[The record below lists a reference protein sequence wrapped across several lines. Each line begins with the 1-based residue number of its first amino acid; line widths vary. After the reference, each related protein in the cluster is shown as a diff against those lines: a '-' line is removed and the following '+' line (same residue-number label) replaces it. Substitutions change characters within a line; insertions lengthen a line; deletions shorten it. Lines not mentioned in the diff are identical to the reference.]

1 MNTVRTR
8 VFLSGQRAAVA
19 LACMLAMAAP
29 VTQAAENPK
38 AVLVQGQ
45 GVSITVQD
53 VLGAA
58 QNIPPEQRAQ
68 VLGQPSLVRQMA
80 GDLLM
85 NRILAQQA
93 QKQGLQRDPALVAA
107 LQQARDRV
115 LATAR
120 MVELDAQSRPSAQAA
135 EAQAHSI
142 YLAQPERFQT
152 KTPEV
157 HASHI
162 LISGKDDAARAK
174 AQALLHR
181 LQQGADF
188 AELARQESADLSSAA
203 RGGDLG
209 FFPRGKMV
217 REFENAAFALQ
228 NPGDLSEVVESG
240 FGLHII
246 RLHER
251 REAVKKPFE
260 EVREELIAEVQ
271 AGAVQKAREVLAVE
285 IRDKARFDDAALQAL
300 AATYEAQARASK

>member
-1 MNTVRTR
+1 MQTS
-8 VFLSGQRAAVA
+8 VFFKCQRMAVAVACGGLLAAVA
-19 LACMLAMAAP
+19 QAQALTAQSVVVQAP
-29 VTQAAENPK
+29 GSVVT
-38 AVLVQGQ
+38 L
-45 GVSITVQD
+45 QD
-53 VLGAA
+53 VQADVQQRIA
-58 QNIPPEQRAQ
+58 PQQRAQ
-68 VLGQPSLVRQMA
+68 MLAQPGFVRHVA
-80 GDLLM
+80 GDLLL
-85 NRILAQQA
+85 NRVLAQQA
-93 QKQGLQRDPALVAA
+93 QQQQLQRDPQVVAA

-115 LATAR
+115 LAEALLR
-120 MVELDAQSRPSAQAA
+120 QLDEQARPSAEAA
-135 EAQAHSI
+135 EAQARSI

-152 KTPEV
+152 NAPQV

-217 REFENAAFALQ
+217 REFEDAAFALQ

-251 REAVKKPFE
+251 RDAVKKPFE
-260 EVREELIAEVQ
+260 EVREELITEVQ
-271 AGAVQKAREVLAVE
+271 NSAVQKAREVQFEKIRKTARFSDETVE
-285 IRDKARFDDAALQAL
+285 AISAENNAKARV
-300 AATYEAQARASK
+300 AR